1 MNLSLSHIKKY
12 LDFYPSV
19 DFLTSRVKCPNSSI
33 FPYRPDQ
40 KAEVINAFCISWHN
54 LPFYCFHQFLLI
66 RKLLQKIIS
75 GNVIDILFVPNWPS
89 HF

>member
-1 MNLSLSHIKKY
+1 MNLSLSHIQKY

-19 DFLTSRVKCPNSSI
+19 DFLTSRVKCPNPSI

-75 GNVIDILFVPNWPS
+75 GNAIDILFVPNWPS